1 MIPKFWSNI
10 GGIIGIAVC
19 GLISIFAKSFSISH
33 AILLVAGILVFI
45 VHSVELIPRFREV
58 VLTKKINSL
67 LNLSSI
73 FNLGLI
79 PFSLLLCYYQI
90 IGWLSRNWYD
100 IYTGFHGN
108 YSILIMMSVPFAVLQ
123 VLAYLYI
130 GIFEAKGEF
139 HWSRGEYLQALK
151 VTNSNIERCKWVYGQ
166 KHYNASTFIFN
177 LATVYQEIGEQD
189 SIDVRRLEE
198 ALNNYTK
205 SSLGYRKDILKFLL
219 YIEKRLDLANFY
231 ILRNNELYGKQHLE
245 ETLHVVQKASNN
257 KWLSLFVK
265 FAVISSLI
273 GHYITLN
280 NIDDCLRL
288 IFNKETIKVENEIEE
303 TLTHSKNNLLKN
315 ILCNPF
321 IMSFK
326 EIIIALTLILP
337 CIYPYLD
344 ENETISE
351 LYMLIV
357 LIPTFLLV
365 HILNCYW
372 DIAYFEYRLKVQLFS
387 QFLSWIQFKNN
398 LASIGENASLIE
410 KQYQKISRFIQKISK
425 TKLLLSE
432 ASKTVILAELYVMIA
447 ELKLNQIS
455 HINLSFHVADEM
467 IYSSKKIAEF
477 YQEAIENYDKALGFY
492 ERINHSNIAELNINL
507 FGEPSKLSDSKMI
520 FKKQQSM
527 SERYRTGYAEC
538 LINKALACAELQGL
552 NEAEPIINTNFSKAK
567 DVLEIST
574 KTSSIDSYNFQFRL
588 SLYAQALN
596 KLGWLYYGSKRYED
610 AEIKYQAAEEI
621 CNNLVSIFSFDSF
634 LSPKYLLVLNQT
646 WLEITKG
653 NADVALNKLKE
664 SQQKFEQLAWLMISI
679 SNERVRLDCYIPCL
693 KVCVYLRFSIINR
706 FLLGDISEIKT
717 LFELI
722 LQTKGISAEIL
733 ATQKDKL
740 LEKKYSRLQPQLEQL
755 RLLRKQIAHK
765 EINGLA
771 PLETIADFEKTL
783 ELSYQEKEKLE
794 QQLAVEIPELN
805 LKLKL
810 KNVTL
815 TTISKTLPKKYV
827 LVEFVAL
834 YDPIEAKEVR
844 EEYSDNPQMLLEY
857 QPYFR
862 YVAFVLSSEN
872 PENVQMIE
880 IGGRDRINK
889 MIANFRSS
897 IIGKYEERNLE
908 VISSQKNDKKK
919 QNSRESGIALRKAV
933 FDPLVKNLGDCQHIF
948 ISPDGDLTR
957 LPFEI
962 LPTDDSQRLIDNYS
976 ISYLSSSK
984 DILRFGF
991 KTDRQATDAI
1001 VIADPDFDYGL
1012 GQHSSAIDKELNSS
1026 GRQSRDLN
1034 LEKLEFKRLDG
1045 TRQEG
1050 IEIASLLGVEPWLA
1064 EKAVKEKLESI
1075 TSPLILHIAT
1085 HGFFVEDQ
1093 PETFHQEQ
1101 LLSAGKSPITQQEN
1115 PLLRSGLAFAGANWK
1130 QKQFRPPSE
1139 VGNGIITAEEV
1150 SNLDLSETE
1159 LVVLSACETG
1169 LGDVQTGEGVFGLR
1183 RAFVLAGAKTLVM
1196 SLWKVPDQQTQELM
1210 TEFYRR
1216 LLWGEGRGE
1225 ALRNAQLEMRKKYPD
1240 PYYWGAFICQGEI
1253 SSILR

>member
-1 MIPKFWSNI
+1 M
-10 GGIIGIAVC
+10 
-19 GLISIFAKSFSISH
+19 
-33 AILLVAGILVFI
+33 
-45 VHSVELIPRFREV
+45 
-58 VLTKKINSL
+58 
-67 LNLSSI
+67 
-73 FNLGLI
+73 
-79 PFSLLLCYYQI
+79 
-90 IGWLSRNWYD
+90 
-100 IYTGFHGN
+100 
-108 YSILIMMSVPFAVLQ
+108 
-123 VLAYLYI
+123 
-130 GIFEAKGEF
+130 
-139 HWSRGEYLQALK
+139 
-151 VTNSNIERCKWVYGQ
+151 
-166 KHYNASTFIFN
+166 
-177 LATVYQEIGEQD
+177 
-189 SIDVRRLEE
+189 
-198 ALNNYTK
+198 NNYTK

-326 EIIIALTLILP
+326 EMIIALMSILP
-337 CIYPYLD
+337 FILPLFVK
-344 ENETISE
+344 EWSNE
-351 LYMLIV
+351 LYILIV
-357 LIPTFLLV
+357 AIPTFLLA
-365 HILNCYW
+365 HILDCYW

-398 LASIGENASLIE
+398 LVFIGENASLIE
-410 KQYQKISRFIQKISK
+410 EQYQKNSRFIQKISK

-634 LSPKYLLVLNQT
+634 LSPKYLLALHQT

-653 NADVALNKLKE
+653 NAAVALNKLKE
-664 SQQKFEQLAWLMISI
+664 GEQKNEQLAWLMISI
-679 SNERVRLDCYIPCL
+679 SNEKVRLDLIPFL

-771 PLETIADFEKTL
+771 PLETIANFKKTL

-1026 GRQSRDLN
+1026 GRQSRDLD

>member
-1 MIPKFWSNI
+1 MILNFWSKVAT
-10 GGIIGIAVC
+10 IIGIVVS
-19 GLISIFAKSFSISH
+19 GL
-33 AILLVAGILVFI
+33 ILVFNNNFPIAHAI
-45 VHSVELIPRFREV
+45 VLVFIITPSIMAISELLPNIRELL
-58 VLTKKINSL
+58 LTKKISSI
-67 LNLSSI
+67 LNLLSIFCLALIVISVLLCHYLIIGYLSSTSYEYIFTLIKLYTLFSI
-73 FNLGLI
+73 FNFITL
-79 PFSLLLCYYQI
+79 FFVS
-90 IGWLSRNWYD
+90 WLDFRVA
-100 IYTGFHGN
+100 FH
-108 YSILIMMSVPFAVLQ
+108 A
-123 VLAYLYI
+123 
-130 GIFEAKGEF
+130 
-139 HWSRGEYLQALK
+139 SRGEYLQVLK
-151 VTNSNIERCKWVYGQ
+151 VSNSLSEQMKWIYGK
-166 KHYNASTFIFN
+166 KHYKLSIPIFN
-177 LATVYQEIGEQD
+177 IAFVWNSIGEGD
-189 SIDVRRLEE
+189 SIDVRILEE
-198 ALNNYTK
+198 TLNNYTK
-205 SSLGYRKDILKFLL
+205 NCLGYRRDTANFLL
-219 YIEKRLDLANFY
+219 YIKMRLCLAGFY
-231 ILRNNELYGKQHLE
+231 RQRNNELYAKYYSE
-245 ETLHVVQKASNN
+245 ETINLVQKASKN
-257 KWLSLFVK
+257 KWLSLCTK
-265 FAVISSLI
+265 FDRI
-273 GHYITLN
+273 HYLLNHYLFIN
-280 NIDDCLRL
+280 NIDNLLRL
-288 IFNKETIKVENEIEE
+288 AFNKETIKIEDEVEESLMN
-303 TLTHSKNNLLKN
+303 HKNNSLEN
-315 ILCNPF
+315 ILRNPLVHPY
-321 IMSFK
+321 K
-326 EIIIALTLILP
+326 TLI
-337 CIYPYLD
+337 
-344 ENETISE
+344 ISLLGIFPVTLALLVVE
-351 LYMLIV
+351 LRSLHYMLFV
-357 LIPTFLLV
+357 TIPIMFFAEVFGDYWEKIYLNYKLKCDLFL
-365 HILNCYW
+365 
-372 DIAYFEYRLKVQLFS
+372 
-387 QFLSWIQFKNN
+387 QFLDLLQFKNGLVN
-398 LASIGENASLIE
+398 PRQRTSFIENN
-410 KQYQKISRFIQKISK
+410 SRFIQKLSK
-425 TKLLLSE
+425 TKLFSE
-432 ASKTVILAELYVMIA
+432 ELQTVIIAELYVMIA
-447 ELKLNQIS
+447 NLNQGQIADQQLS
-455 HINLSFHVADEM
+455 YLTGKINKKNHNHNTVSLLQ
-467 IYSSKKIAEF
+467 IKIANY
-477 YQEAIENYDKALGFY
+477 YQEYISNHDKALSFY
-492 ERINHSNIAELNINL
+492 EKINQKDIAKLNMNL
-507 FGEPSKLSDSKMI
+507 GDNPSKLSDSKMI
-520 FKKQQSM
+520 SKKQQSM

-538 LINKALACAELQGL
+538 LINKALAYAELQYAQGL
-552 NEAEPIINTNFSKAK
+552 NEEAESIITTNFSKAK

-574 KTSSIDSYNFQFRL
+574 KTTSIDSYSFQSRL

-596 KLGWLYYGSKRYED
+596 KLGWLYYGLKRYED

-634 LSPKYLLVLNQT
+634 LSPKYLLALHQT

-653 NADVALNKLKE
+653 NAAVALNKLKE
-664 SQQKFEQLAWLMISI
+664 GEQKNEQLAWLMISI
-679 SNERVRLDCYIPCL
+679 SNERVRLDCYIPVL

-717 LFELI
+717 LFEII
-722 LQTKGISAEIL
+722 LQAKGISAEIL

-771 PLETIADFEKTL
+771 PLETIANFKKTL

-815 TTISKTLPKKYV
+815 TTISKALPKNYA
-827 LVEFVAL
+827 LVEFTVL
-834 YDPIEAKEVR
+834 YDSIEAKEVR

-897 IIGKYEERNLE
+897 IIGEYEERNLE

-933 FDPLVKNLGDCQHIF
+933 FDTLVKNLGDCQHIF

-962 LPTDDSQRLIDNYS
+962 LPTDNGQRLIDNYS

-1012 GQHSSAIDKELNSS
+1012 GQHSLAIDKELNSS
-1026 GRQSRDLN
+1026 GRQSRDLD

-1085 HGFFVEDQ
+1085 HGFFVEDK
-1093 PETFHQEQ
+1093 PEIFHQEQ
-1101 LLSAGKSPITQQEN
+1101 FLSAGKSPISQQEH

-1139 VGNGIITAEEV
+1139 AGNGILSAEEV

-1169 LGDVQTGEGVFGLR
+1169 LGDVKTGEGVFGLR

-1216 LLWGEGRGE
+1216 LLWGERRGE

>member
-1 MIPKFWSNI
+1 
-10 GGIIGIAVC
+10 
-19 GLISIFAKSFSISH
+19 
-33 AILLVAGILVFI
+33 
-45 VHSVELIPRFREV
+45 
-58 VLTKKINSL
+58 
-67 LNLSSI
+67 
-73 FNLGLI
+73 
-79 PFSLLLCYYQI
+79 
-90 IGWLSRNWYD
+90 
-100 IYTGFHGN
+100 
-108 YSILIMMSVPFAVLQ
+108 
-123 VLAYLYI
+123 
-130 GIFEAKGEF
+130 
-139 HWSRGEYLQALK
+139 
-151 VTNSNIERCKWVYGQ
+151 
-166 KHYNASTFIFN
+166 
-177 LATVYQEIGEQD
+177 
-189 SIDVRRLEE
+189 
-198 ALNNYTK
+198 
-205 SSLGYRKDILKFLL
+205 
-219 YIEKRLDLANFY
+219 
-231 ILRNNELYGKQHLE
+231 
-245 ETLHVVQKASNN
+245 
-257 KWLSLFVK
+257 
-265 FAVISSLI
+265 
-273 GHYITLN
+273 
-280 NIDDCLRL
+280 
-288 IFNKETIKVENEIEE
+288 
-303 TLTHSKNNLLKN
+303 
-315 ILCNPF
+315 
-321 IMSFK
+321 
-326 EIIIALTLILP
+326 
-337 CIYPYLD
+337 
-344 ENETISE
+344 
-351 LYMLIV
+351 
-357 LIPTFLLV
+357 
-365 HILNCYW
+365 
-372 DIAYFEYRLKVQLFS
+372 
-387 QFLSWIQFKNN
+387 
-398 LASIGENASLIE
+398 
-410 KQYQKISRFIQKISK
+410 
-425 TKLLLSE
+425 
-432 ASKTVILAELYVMIA
+432 
-447 ELKLNQIS
+447 
-455 HINLSFHVADEM
+455 
-467 IYSSKKIAEF
+467 
-477 YQEAIENYDKALGFY
+477 
-492 ERINHSNIAELNINL
+492 
-507 FGEPSKLSDSKMI
+507 MI

-634 LSPKYLLVLNQT
+634 LSPKYLLALHQT

-653 NADVALNKLKE
+653 NAAVALNKLKE
-664 SQQKFEQLAWLMISI
+664 GEQKNEQLAWLMISI
-679 SNERVRLDCYIPCL
+679 SNEKVRLDLIPFL

-771 PLETIADFEKTL
+771 PLETIANFKKTL

-1026 GRQSRDLN
+1026 GRQSRDLD